1 MHAEL
6 DQLREANEA
15 LKRMLSERDAELVRR
30 DTELDQRTA
39 ELAQREEQL
48 TIARSEL
55 LVTTTLIEKLKLEI
69 ARLKRLQFGRSSEKT
84 AQQLEQL
91 ELIVEDLEAS
101 QAQMGVPPRN
111 GKPKTPPVR
120 RPLPPNLPR
129 ETVRH
134 EPEAGC
140 PGCGGVLRA
149 IGEDVAEMLEY
160 VPASFKVIRHVRP
173 KLACSC
179 CERIVQVPAPIRPID
194 RGLPGP
200 GLLAHVLVSK
210 YADHLPLYR
219 QAGIYARQGIEL
231 ERSTLADWVGAS
243 AKLLEPL
250 VQALRDHVLGAEKLH
265 ADDTPV
271 PVLQPGR
278 GTTKTGR
285 LWTYVRDDRPAGS
298 TEPAAVWMRYTP
310 DRKAIHPAEHLARF
324 TGVLQADGYAGFE
337 RLYETGRIAEAACWA
352 HVRRKFYDIGEATG
366 SPIAKEA
373 IARIGELYAIEAEI
387 RGRPP
392 DERRGQ
398 RQARAAP
405 LLEALKAWLQLT
417 LGKLSSKGELAVAI
431 RYALTRW
438 AALARYADDG
448 RIEIDNNAAER
459 SIRDAA
465 LGRKNWLF
473 AGSDAGGERAA
484 AIYSLLGTAKLNGL
498 DPERYLRAVLERI
511 AEHPINRVDELL
523 PWNLAA
529 VAADEDRLAA

>member
-15 LKRMLSERDAELVRR
+15 LKRMLSERDAELAV
-30 DTELDQRTA
+30 
-39 ELAQREEQL
+39 
-48 TIARSEL
+48 ARGEL

-69 ARLKRLQFGRSSEKT
+69 ARLKRMQFGRSSEKN
-84 AQQLEQL
+84 AERIEQL

-101 QAQMGVPPRN
+101 QAQMGVAPLRESTA
-111 GKPKTPPVR
+111 KATPAR
-120 RPLPPNLPR
+120 RPLPDHLPR

-134 EPEAGC
+134 EPEGGC
-140 PGCGGVLRA
+140 PDCGGSLRS

-173 KLACSC
+173 RLACAC

-200 GLLAHVLVSK
+200 GLLAHMLVSK

-243 AKLLEPL
+243 ARLLEPL
-250 VQALRDHVLGAEKLH
+250 VRALRDHVLAAEKLH

-285 LWTYVRDDRPAGS
+285 LWTYVRDDRPSGS
-298 TEPAAVWMRYTP
+298 TVPPAVWMRYTP
-310 DRKAIHPAEHLARF
+310 DRKAVHPAEHLAGF
-324 TGVLQADGYAGFE
+324 GGVLQADGYAGFE
-337 RLYETGRIAEAACWA
+337 RLYETGRITEAACWA
-352 HVRRKFYDIGEATG
+352 HARRKFYDIAEATG

-373 IARIGELYAIEAEI
+373 IGRIGELYAIEAEI

-392 DERRGQ
+392 DERRER

-405 LLEALKAWLQLT
+405 LLDDLRSWLQAT
-417 LGKLSSKGELAVAI
+417 LGKLSSKGELAQAI
-431 RYALTRW
+431 RYALARW
-438 AALARYADDG
+438 AALARYANDG

-484 AIYSLLGTAKLNGL
+484 AIYSLLGSAKLNGI
-498 DPERYLRAVLERI
+498 DPESYLRAVLERI

-529 VAADEDRLAA
+529 AAAGDERLAA